1 MPTVSRKQQ
10 KAMFAA
16 AAGHSTLGI
25 PQSVGKEFAAA
36 DIARAHGH
44 ENGGAVTDSDGNS
57 GIPNMSEGGPVKPSV
72 DIGQAAAVRSQAF
85 EPGHMPIRPA
95 FMRPKHG

>member
-1 MPTVSRKQQ
+1 
-10 KAMFAA
+10 MFAA

-44 ENGGAVTDSDGNS
+44 AA
-57 GIPNMSEGGPVKPSV
+57 GGPVTDADGYAGIPGGVGPGLQGGGPVRSV
-72 DIGQAAAVRSQAF
+72 DIGQAAAVRSMASREGLPQ
-85 EPGHMPIRPA
+85 RKPA
-95 FMRPKHG
+95 FMNRGMK